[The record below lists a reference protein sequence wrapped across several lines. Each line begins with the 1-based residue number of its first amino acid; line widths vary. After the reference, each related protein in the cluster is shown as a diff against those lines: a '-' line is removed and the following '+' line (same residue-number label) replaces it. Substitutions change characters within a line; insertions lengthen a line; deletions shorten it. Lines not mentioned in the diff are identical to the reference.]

1 MKRTNKMPASILPSH
16 YSIPYAKSQ
25 EGLLT
30 IKADS
35 EKNTKEAVLQKLAV
49 YKNNQQKVIDILMT
63 MPNES
68 ERAFRLSECGT
79 YIEIQTCKCCGAHIT
94 AANFCR
100 ERVCPVCAWR
110 RQSKYRAEFSKMA
123 DFLQLQPKNLRHL
136 TLTIRNVE
144 AVDLGE
150 TLNQMF
156 LAWNLLTKYAEWKK
170 AVQGYSRCLEITYN
184 SEKGTFHP
192 HFHCLI
198 HKKGNV
204 SLKTFASLWK
214 KSLKVRYIPETNI
227 SQITDEKGMLEC
239 FKYAFKPKDTSVELL
254 EAFLYTIKGRRL
266 VGFGGTFK
274 KARAT
279 LNQMDDNGLT
289 DSGCIYGRNTNADVL
304 TEVYRFDYTGGIY
317 RAFRTL

>member
-1 MKRTNKMPASILPSH
+1 MKRTNQTSASIPL
-16 YSIPYAKSQ
+16 YNYTIPYVKSQ
-25 EGLLT
+25 GGFVSVKT
-30 IKADS
+30 DN

-49 YKNNQQKVIDILMT
+49 FKNNQQKVIDTLMT

-123 DFLQLQPKNLRHL
+123 DFLQLEPKNLRHL

-144 AVDLGE
+144 AEDLGE
-150 TLNQMF
+150 TLTQMF
-156 LAWNLLTKYAEWKK
+156 LAWNLLTKYADFKK

-192 HFHCLI
+192 HFHCLL
-198 HKKGNV
+198 HKKGNI

-214 KSLKVRYIPETNI
+214 KSLRIRYIPETNI
-227 SQITDEKGMLEC
+227 SQITDEKGILAC

-274 KARAT
+274 KARAI
-279 LNQMDDNGLT
+279 LNQDDNTLT
-289 DSGCIYGRNTNADVL
+289 DSGCIYGRNTNTDVL
-304 TEVYRFDYTGGIY
+304 TEIYRFDYSGGIY
-317 RAFRTL
+317 RAFKSL

>member
-1 MKRTNKMPASILPSH
+1 MSH
-16 YSIPYAKSQ
+16 EPTSTLHHNYNIPFIKSQ
-25 EGLLT
+25 EGLLSVKPDT
-30 IKADS
+30 
-35 EKNTKEAVLQKLAV
+35 EKNTKEAVLQKLAIF
-49 YKNNQQKVIDILMT
+49 KNSQQKVIDILMT
-63 MPNES
+63 IPGES
-68 ERAFRLSECGT
+68 ERAYRLSECGT

-94 AANFCR
+94 ASNFCR

-123 DFLQLQPKNLRHL
+123 DFLQLKPKNLRHL

-144 AVDLGE
+144 AENLGE
-150 TLNQMF
+150 TLNQMY
-156 LAWNLLTKYAEWKK
+156 LAWNLFTKYADWKK

-184 SEKGTFHP
+184 QEKGTFHP
-192 HFHCLI
+192 HFHCLL

-214 KSLKVRYIPETNI
+214 KSLRTKYIPETHI

-274 KARAT
+274 KARAI
-279 LNQMDDNGLT
+279 LNQDDNTLT
-289 DSGCIYGRNTNADVL
+289 DSGCIYGRSTNKDVL

-317 RAFRTL
+317 RAFKTF